1 MGHGQRTEVENTA
14 VLNRIYRQFLCLQH
28 HICSGIPVKG
38 EIPVSVGK
46 GFYKCQCRMDFPI
59 HLQIIHADACV
70 LCYLLQLTA
79 EHIVA
84 DLPDKRTVMTQFF
97 QHSQN
102 IARCTTGICFH
113 KRIALFALTVFCK
126 INEQLSESNY
136 IKTFRHHSL
145 ISRSYFSTS
154 TRTAPSEAKLMAVA
168 A

>member
-1 MGHGQRTEVENTA
+1 MN
-14 VLNRIYRQFLCLQH
+14 
-28 HICSGIPVKG
+28 
-38 EIPVSVGK
+38 
-46 GFYKCQCRMDFPI
+46 FPI

-84 DLPDKRTVMTQFF
+84 DLPDKRTGITQLF
-97 QHSQN
+97 QHRQD
-102 IARCTTGICFH
+102 IARCPAGICFH
-113 KRIALFALTVFCK
+113 KRIALFALSVFGK
-126 INEQLSESNY
+126 INEQFSESNH
-136 IKTFRHHSL
+136 IKTFRHFSL